1 MNRRSNRIQLDSKSS
16 WTDALWPQCN
26 CCFQAPGAI
35 RLPDDEPNMP
45 RHAAHPRTYM
55 FSQASDM
62 EFEALLS
69 EDDDDPRLLE
79 DNDSWL
85 ENDAELVPVDRINR
99 LLKVNQE
106 LGPMVHDEFEDT
118 ELRPK
123 RESLPQPYIIHELP
137 QPRFQ
142 VDASSSALTEEDTT
156 SSGIVET
163 EELHAPNTETE
174 DLVTPLV
181 DVDQVEPSSSSPLA
195 VNDSFTEQP
204 LALSAEE
211 VEQTDIQEEM
221 EVIND
226 SVPSGTIDQPIVDI
240 TETLTPN
247 TNNEA
252 VLEVSETS
260 TISVSPIDDKEE
272 KPVVEGISEAAKV
285 TEENQL
291 APSPSVAQTV
301 DTSSDVKADTTSEPQ
316 TSQGNS
322 QRPTHARRTSV
333 AQVAQSYLGDK
344 LEDLT
349 EKLTFIKKN
358 IIMSLEED
366 EDEEDEF
373 AASTYTPRPS
383 KSQQMRPRAM
393 PKPHSTTSETPVS
406 QRPQRGSSLPKSM
419 PSPKPQQDYSQSPQT
434 PRPSVERFNS
444 FQEEASAS
452 FSRIFSKITS
462 TNDRPSF
469 SPSSFFASLAGTEEE
484 AGPSSPLSPQSP
496 ASNNEIRTAP
506 TRTSSR
512 GHLDQQKMDVRNA
525 EQRAQ
530 ALRRP
535 GARNSINM
543 FEEGKADQEGEVV
556 FDFGKVLEMG
566 RTFGKSLGEDVVQNG
581 LKVFNDVSDRM
592 KNVKRRGS
600 GEDNWLGRDSWL

>member
-1 MNRRSNRIQLDSKSS
+1 MPIIQ
-16 WTDALWPQCN
+16 
-26 CCFQAPGAI
+26 
-35 RLPDDEPNMP
+35 
-45 RHAAHPRTYM
+45 
-55 FSQASDM
+55 
-62 EFEALLS
+62 
-69 EDDDDPRLLE
+69 
-79 DNDSWL
+79 
-85 ENDAELVPVDRINR
+85 
-99 LLKVNQE
+99 
-106 LGPMVHDEFEDT
+106 LGPMVHDDFEDT

-137 QPRFQ
+137 QPRLQ
-142 VDASSSALTEEDTT
+142 VDASSSALTEENTT
-156 SSGIVET
+156 PSGIVDA
-163 EELHAPNTETE
+163 EELDIQIIPTIETE

-181 DVDQVEPSSSSPLA
+181 DIDKVESSSLSPLP
-195 VNDSFTEQP
+195 VRNSFIEQSS
-204 LALSAEE
+204 ALSAEE
-211 VEQTDIQEEM
+211 VDQTDIQEEM
-221 EVIND
+221 EAVND
-226 SVPSGTIDQPIVDI
+226 SVPSGTTDQLIVDV
-240 TETLTPN
+240 TETLVMTPH

-252 VLEVSETS
+252 VLEVSETP
-260 TISVSPIDDKEE
+260 TPSVSPIDDKED
-272 KPVVEGISEAAKV
+272 KTVMDNSSEAVQV

-291 APSPSVAQTV
+291 AGTAPTVAQTV
-301 DTSSDVKADTTSEPQ
+301 DISSDVKADTANISSE
-316 TSQGNS
+316 SQNLQNNP

-383 KSQQMRPRAM
+383 KSQQMRPRPM

-406 QRPQRGSSLPKSM
+406 QRPQRNSSLPKSM
-419 PSPKPQQDYSQSPQT
+419 TSQKPQQDYPQSPQT

-469 SPSSFFASLAGTEEE
+469 SPSSFFAALAGTEEE
-484 AGPSSPLSPQSP
+484 TGPSSPLPPQSP
-496 ASNNEIRTAP
+496 APSSEIRTAP

-512 GHLDQQKMDVRNA
+512 GYVDQQKMDVRNA

-543 FEEGKADQEGEVV
+543 FEEGQADQEGEVV

-566 RTFGKSLGEDVVQNG
+566 RTFGKSLGGDVVQNG

-592 KNVKRRGS
+592 KKRRGS